1 MARLEKGTRVSF
13 VGDAAAGTRAK
24 GTVMQFVERVA
35 QYEIHT
41 DLGSVLHLPE
51 EALKAE
57 KGKKGD
63 EE

>member
-51 EALKAE
+51 EALKVE
-57 KGKKGD
+57 KGKKAD